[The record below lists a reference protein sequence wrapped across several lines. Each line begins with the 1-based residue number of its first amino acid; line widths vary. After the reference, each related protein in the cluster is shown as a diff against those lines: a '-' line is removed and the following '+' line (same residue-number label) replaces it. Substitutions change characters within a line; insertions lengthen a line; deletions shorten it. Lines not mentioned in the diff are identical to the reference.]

1 MSKFTSIVPTTYD
14 GIIKAIE
21 DNGYFVDFA
30 TDNYID
36 IVDMRTEK
44 KHFRLT
50 INGMSPYI
58 FITGVE
64 RI

>member
-1 MSKFTSIVPTTYD
+1 MSKFVSIVPTTYD
-14 GIIKAIE
+14 GIIQAIE
-21 DNGYFVDFA
+21 ESGYFVDFA
-30 TDNYID
+30 TDDYID

-50 INGMSPYI
+50 IDGTSPYI
-58 FITGVE
+58 FVTGEE